1 MAQSTIVMRF
11 PGGLSK
17 ALTLSYD
24 DGIDDDI
31 RLIEIMKRYGL
42 KGTFNLNTGT
52 YATKENYAKGDRS
65 CGYRMTYEQVSELY
79 AQEGIEPALHSLT
92 HPFLE
97 TLPKAQVAYEIVKD
111 RDNLEKQFG
120 TIVRGMAYPFGTYS
134 DDVVRVLEDCGICYC
149 RTVKNTRKFDLPT
162 DWLRLNPTCHHNDPL
177 LFDMVKQFTE
187 SAPAEI
193 RQPWLFYVWGHS
205 YEFPR
210 DNTWDRIEEFAKAV
224 GNRDD
229 IWYATNIE
237 IYEYVESFKRLVFSL
252 DMTRVKNPT
261 AQELCFIFHQKLY
274 TVRPGETLQLEQ

>member
-65 CGYRMTYEQVSELY
+65 YGYRMTYEQVSKLY

-210 DNTWDRIEEFAKAV
+210 DNTWDRIE
-224 GNRDD
+224 
-229 IWYATNIE
+229 
-237 IYEYVESFKRLVFSL
+237 
-252 DMTRVKNPT
+252 
-261 AQELCFIFHQKLY
+261 
-274 TVRPGETLQLEQ
+274 